1 MEKQN
6 IVYLSFAALSLI
18 GGIVMTTIDLR
29 QANHITHSTAL
40 GYLLAAL
47 FVSLF
52 LTNRRGMFKVT
63 CCLGCILACIL
74 IFAEVLLILKSGSLG
89 LRVFRILLDL
99 LIYYSMWI
107 LFLKTPWDN
116 MKSKHIT
123 SG

>member
-6 IVYLSFAALSLI
+6 KVYLSFAALSLI

-74 IFAEVLLILKSGSLG
+74 SFAEVLLILKSDSLG
-89 LRVFRILLDL
+89 LGLRISNPGQRNDFRSFSLRSYCGIRQFF
-99 LIYYSMWI
+99 Y
-107 LFLKTPWDN
+107 
-116 MKSKHIT
+116 
-123 SG
+123 GA